1 MKKTKVGR
9 TGHSREAS
17 NTKSNKQGAN
27 IGSLEGVL
35 DFGASNSPSGGSK
48 SLPVERRGGL
58 EKRGKKNKLSL
69 LEKWPHGPK
78 PAGEPPPKDLS
89 HQRQGSRKGSNKERT
104 GEE

>member
-48 SLPVERRGGL
+48 SLPVERGGGVR
-58 EKRGKKNKLSL
+58 EGKK
-69 LEKWPHGPK
+69 EKQTQFV
-78 PAGEPPPKDLS
+78 GEVATWTKTSWRTTSKNLS
-89 HQRQGSRKGSNKERT
+89 HRRQGSKKGSHKEST
-104 GEE
+104 GGE